1 MMPANVQATLSDV
14 EAGNVPR
21 AMLRIGILVVGAI
34 VGLLISPSS
43 SKAGE
48 QDPCPIPG
56 CVDDGFRTCGIC
68 QTINGSYA
76 VYYP

>member
-1 MMPANVQATLSDV
+1 MPANVEATLPDV

-43 SKAGE
+43 SEAGE
-48 QDPCPIPG
+48 QQPCPIAG
-56 CVDDGFRTCGIC
+56 CVDDGFRPCGFC
-68 QTINGSYA
+68 TTINGTYA
-76 VYYP
+76 VYYQ